1 MAASVRLVA
10 RLDDTPPEPG
20 AFIELDEGLFW
31 LRLPIPGPLRH
42 INVWLLDNGDGWTL
56 VDTGMCTASVE
67 QAWQLLE
74 RELAPLAAL
83 NGILVT
89 HHHPDHFGMARW
101 LCERRDV
108 AVRMSRAAAAAAR
121 IDDGDDPSA
130 APDLD
135 AFAARLGFEFEAE
148 GREIVAGRRYRSVVS
163 GTPPFDAPLSEGEC
177 LATTAGSFTVS
188 LHDGHAPGHACLHA
202 ADTSLLISGDQV
214 LPTIS
219 PNISLYPGNEDSDP
233 LGDYLASLEKL
244 SHLPGDTV
252 VLPAHGR
259 PFRTLHPRI
268 EALQAGHES
277 RLQKIT
283 LACAEPLGTMEIVEE
298 LFNLARLDGLNRLL
312 ATTEALAHLRHLE
325 RRGEIAAD
333 GAGAALR
340 WRRL

>member
-1 MAASVRLVA
+1 MAASARLVA
-10 RLDDTPPEPG
+10 RLDDAPPEPG
-20 AFIELDEGLFW
+20 AFIELDGGLFW

-42 INVWLLDNGDGWTL
+42 INVWLLAGTDGWTL
-56 VDTGMCTASVE
+56 VDTGMCTDAVE
-67 QAWQLLE
+67 QAWLALE
-74 RELAPLAAL
+74 CALAPLDSL
-83 NGILVT
+83 RGILVT

-101 LCERRDV
+101 LCERRGV
-108 AVRMSRAAAAAAR
+108 EVRMSRAAAAAAR
-121 IDDGDDPSA
+121 IDDGDDPAA

-135 AFAARLGFEFEAE
+135 AFAARLGVDFEAE
-148 GREIVAGRRYRSVVS
+148 GREILTGRRYRSVVS
-163 GTPPFDAPLSEGEC
+163 GTPPLGASLVEGEC
-177 LATTAGSFTVS
+177 LPTAAGNFAVS

-202 ADTSLLISGDQV
+202 ADTGLLISGDQV

-219 PNISLYPGNEDSDP
+219 PNISLYPGNADSDP
-233 LGDYLASLEKL
+233 LGDYLASLERL
-244 SHLPGDTV
+244 SRLPADTV

-277 RLQKIT
+277 RLHKIT
-283 LACAEPLGTMEIVEE
+283 LACAEPRATMDVVQE

-325 RRGEIAAD
+325 RRGEITAD

>member
-1 MAASVRLVA
+1 MAASARLVA
-10 RLDDTPPEPG
+10 RLDDAPPEPG
-20 AFIELDEGLFW
+20 AFMELDDGLFW

-42 INVWLLDNGDGWTL
+42 INVWLLAAGDGWTL
-56 VDTGMCTASVE
+56 VDTGMYTPAVE
-67 QAWQLLE
+67 QAWQALE
-74 RELAPLAAL
+74 RALAPLAAL
-83 NGILVT
+83 SSILVT

-101 LCERRDV
+101 LCERRGLE
-108 AVRMSRAAAAAAR
+108 ARMSRAAAAAAR
-121 IDDGDDPSA
+121 IDDGDDVAA

-135 AFAARLGFEFEAE
+135 GFAARLGFDFEAE
-148 GREIVAGRRYRSVVS
+148 GREILAGRRYRSVVS
-163 GTPPFDAPLSEGEC
+163 GTPPFGSPLGEGEC
-177 LATTAGSFTVS
+177 LSTAAGNFAVS

-202 ADTSLLISGDQV
+202 ADTGLLISGDQV

-233 LGDYLASLEKL
+233 LGDYLASLETL
-244 SHLPGDTV
+244 GRLPEDTV

-268 EALQAGHES
+268 EALQAGHAA
-277 RLQKIT
+277 RLHKIT
-283 LACAEPLGTMEIVEE
+283 LACAEPRATMAVVHQ
-298 LFNLARLDGLNRLL
+298 LFNMARLDGLNRLL

-325 RRGEIAAD
+325 RRGEIASD